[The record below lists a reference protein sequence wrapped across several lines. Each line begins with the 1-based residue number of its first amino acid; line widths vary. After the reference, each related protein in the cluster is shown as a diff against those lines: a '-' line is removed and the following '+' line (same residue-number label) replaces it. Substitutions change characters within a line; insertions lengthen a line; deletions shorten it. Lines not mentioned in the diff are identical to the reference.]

1 MTTARGAQPQPPRG
15 GGPESPPA
23 WSLGKAIG
31 VVVVAVALGAYLV
44 ALGGGPHSPASAA
57 SHAASTSASAK
68 PSTSQPSTSQPTTSQ
83 PPTSQPKTSQPPTTK
98 PPTTS
103 STPSGASSTARPSG
117 TVKVLVANASQTN
130 GVAAYYSGKLA
141 AAGWGTLTPTTATTA
156 EASSAIYYATGQQQD
171 ALAIAA
177 ALGIPSSSVHPL
189 ASSIVPV
196 LSATLADVVVVA
208 GNDLAAKVP
217 PAGAG

>member
-31 VVVVAVALGAYLV
+31 VAVVAVALGAYLV

-57 SHAASTSASAK
+57 SHAASTSAPAK
-68 PSTSQPSTSQPTTSQ
+68 PTTSQPTTSQ
-83 PPTSQPKTSQPPTTK
+83 PTTSQPPTTK

-156 EASSAIYYATGQQQD
+156 EASSTIYYATGQQQD

-196 LSATLADVVVVA
+196 LSATQAGVVVVA

>member
-31 VVVVAVALGAYLV
+31 VAVVAVALGAYLV

-57 SHAASTSASAK
+57 SHAASTSAPAK
-68 PSTSQPSTSQPTTSQ
+68 PTTSQPTTSQ
-83 PPTSQPKTSQPPTTK
+83 

>member
-31 VVVVAVALGAYLV
+31 VAVVAVALGAYLV

-68 PSTSQPSTSQPTTSQ
+68 PSTSQPTTSQ
-83 PPTSQPKTSQPPTTK
+83 PPTSQPTTSQ

>member
-83 PPTSQPKTSQPPTTK
+83 

>member
-68 PSTSQPSTSQPTTSQ
+68 PSTSQPTTSQ
-83 PPTSQPKTSQPPTTK
+83 PPTSQPTTSQ

>member
-1 MTTARGAQPQPPRG
+1 VTTARGAQPKPPRG

-31 VVVVAVALGAYLV
+31 VVVAAVALGVYLV
-44 ALGGGPHSPASAA
+44 ALGGGPHFPASAA
-57 SHAASTSASAK
+57 SNVAPPTSAK
-68 PSTSQPSTSQPTTSQ
+68 PTTSQPTTSRPTTSQPTTSQ
-83 PPTSQPKTSQPPTTK
+83 PTTSQPTTSQPT
-98 PPTTS
+98 PP
-103 STPSGASSTARPSG
+103 GASSTARPSG

-141 AAGWGTLTPTTATTA
+141 AAGWGTLAPTTATTA
-156 EASSAIYYATGQQQD
+156 EASSAIYYATGQQPD
-171 ALAIAA
+171 ARAIAA
-177 ALGIPSSSVHPL
+177 ALGLPSSSVQPR

-196 LSATLADVVVVA
+196 LGATQADVVVVA

>member
-57 SHAASTSASAK
+57 SHAASTSAPAK
-68 PSTSQPSTSQPTTSQ
+68 PTTSQ
-83 PPTSQPKTSQPPTTK
+83 PPTSQPPTSQPPTTK

>member
-31 VVVVAVALGAYLV
+31 VAVVAVALGAYLV

-57 SHAASTSASAK
+57 SHAASTSAPAK
-68 PSTSQPSTSQPTTSQ
+68 PTTSQ

-196 LSATLADVVVVA
+196 LSATQAGVVVVA

>member
-31 VVVVAVALGAYLV
+31 VAVVAVALGAYLV

-57 SHAASTSASAK
+57 SHAASTSAPAK
-68 PSTSQPSTSQPTTSQ
+68 PTTSQPTTSQ
-83 PPTSQPKTSQPPTTK
+83 PTTSQPPTTK

>member
-31 VVVVAVALGAYLV
+31 VAVVAVALGAYLV

-83 PPTSQPKTSQPPTTK
+83 PPTSQPTTSQ

-117 TVKVLVANASQTN
+117 TLKVLVANASQTN
-130 GVAAYYSGKLA
+130 GVAAYYSGKPA
-141 AAGWGTLTPTTATTA
+141 AAGLGTLTPTTATTA

-196 LSATLADVVVVA
+196 LSATQADVVVVA

>member
-31 VVVVAVALGAYLV
+31 VAVVAVALGAYLV

-57 SHAASTSASAK
+57 SHAASTSAPAK
-68 PSTSQPSTSQPTTSQ
+68 PTTSQPTTSQ
-83 PPTSQPKTSQPPTTK
+83 PTTSQPPTTK

-196 LSATLADVVVVA
+196 LSATQADVVVVA

>member
-68 PSTSQPSTSQPTTSQ
+68 PSTSQPTTSQ
-83 PPTSQPKTSQPPTTK
+83 